1 MSLIQ
6 SCLPVEFGETE
17 QPLHERRKAVLTCP
31 RCAHTSPPD
40 GDWNWTEREHGSEL
54 HCPICEHLLTVREQF
69 DDSDT
74 PK

>member
-6 SCLPVEFGETE
+6 TCLPVGSGRGKR
-17 QPLHERRKAVLTCP
+17 PLRQRRKAVLTCP
-31 RCAHTSPPD
+31 RCAHTSPSD
-40 GDWNWTEREHGSEL
+40 GDWIRTDCPRGTEIR
-54 HCPICEHLLTVREQF
+54 CPDCECVLTVRPAF